1 MRSFNEYADNAARF
15 ASPYIRKTSE
25 FFGNAS
31 DEAQRWY
38 YAEKKKRQ
46 KRKKIA
52 KIRQF
57 WEDSKN
63 IIMIVAGIVGGI
75 AVALITVRAV
85 INKLYCSQHKIVG
98 AGEFL
103 QNEANSVEE
112 GAADK
117 TDKPDKKKRKH
128 GDSGSTSGYIT
139 L

>member
-63 IIMIVAGIVGGI
+63 IIVGGI

-98 AGEFL
+98 ADEFL

-112 GAADK
+112 VAADK